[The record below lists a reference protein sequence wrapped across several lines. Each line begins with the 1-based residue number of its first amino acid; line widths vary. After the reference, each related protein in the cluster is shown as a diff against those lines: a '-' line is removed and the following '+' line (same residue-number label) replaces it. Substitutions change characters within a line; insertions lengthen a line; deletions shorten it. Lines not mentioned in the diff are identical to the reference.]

1 MNILQNNPYRLL
13 GIYANSSA
21 RDQLASI
28 HKLEAY
34 LRVGRQT
41 ALPLELPGFFP
52 VEEKTVDGI
61 KDAAAKLALPQSKLH
76 YAQFWFLKIDQ
87 FDEIAFKHLLD
98 GDIAKAMD
106 IWSKHESVS
115 SLQNRIVCHLVQNS
129 LSDAIHCA
137 EKLYGNTGYISQFVS
152 SVVGEGIGVATDNL
166 GLDFIDALSE
176 NVELGELL
184 STISLPTWQQHVKQK
199 LIAPL
204 VSSIQDAIA
213 KSKQSRGKGAEVRLA
228 AGNTLMQQA
237 NLLLTKLQG
246 LLPKTD
252 MQYQS
257 IVDRLAN
264 EVLQCGIDYFN
275 NSEDD
280 DAPQKAMV
288 LQKYALSI
296 AAGPMAKDRCKENV
310 EILEK
315 ICPPDSV
322 VYYHTLLQRII
333 KEFGDG
339 DNILSIENASAFV
352 DRCLP
357 YLMSIRSIVGSSN
370 SYYQRMCTRVA
381 GEALSDIIWVYN
393 DELEDIHDEF
403 EKLPDNAKF
412 LILAKHGVMDRM
424 RNVTTSAVNAMHHMK
439 DLDMEPG
446 FRANQFE
453 KNYNAI
459 YDQARAIRCSLYDL
473 DEPDMRDED
482 AYYSS
487 ISGLQDCHTYK
498 RVFPNGKYTAQ
509 VNAKIEEY
517 EYNRCSTMNELN
529 EFINRYPST
538 KYDIEAKREEV
549 IFKSCRTIEDYN
561 AYITNHT
568 AYREQAKARIDDL
581 IFDACKDREA
591 CVKYLETYPNGGHRL
606 DAQHRIDDM
615 DYAECRDRA
624 AYIKYLETH
633 PTGKHRADAQRR
645 IEDIDFRKCETAKD
659 FGQYLARYPK
669 GQHVTDA
676 KKRKQEEELW
686 ALCKEENSW
695 KRYLEYVDK
704 FPSGKYIKEAKEKAL
719 SPLQRIKKFVSKNG
733 CLLTIIGIPL
743 IAIIIGACKNG
754 MEGVGNVFAGL
765 AIICGLS
772 ASGGLKADDGC
783 MISIVSLILGSIFGG
798 LAYLILH

>member
-34 LRVGRQT
+34 LKVGRQT

-52 VEEKTVDGI
+52 VEEKTVDII

-76 YAQFWFLKIDQ
+76 YAQLWFLKIDQ

-98 GDIAKAMD
+98 GDIAKALE
-106 IWSKHESVS
+106 IWGKHDSVS

-246 LLPKTD
+246 LLPNTD

-310 EILEK
+310 KILEGFGPEYK
-315 ICPPDSV
+315 VRKQIE
-322 VYYHTLLQRII
+322 RIAKRLNDFKDESTSPFKAFTGNKNSYI
-333 KEFGDG
+333 QIEQFVNSCRSDLIAIRDVLGG
-339 DNILSIENASAFV
+339 SANLYINLSSAVASAAINAIV
-352 DRCLP
+352 ENINAAQQ
-357 YLMSIRSIVGSSN
+357 MASISSVGSSERTSLKDDVTKAKSVMRSISSLDMSVQCRNYFNKNNATLNRIYNQINN
-370 SYYQRMCTRVA
+370 SGGCYIATMVYGDYDHSQVMVLRNFRDTYLAKRDWGKRFIRFYYKHSP
-381 GEALSDIIWVYN
+381 GWVERLKN
-393 DELEDIHDEF
+393 HKRINQAI
-403 EKLPDNAKF
+403 K
-412 LILAKHGVMDRM
+412 LILD
-424 RNVTTSAVNAMHHMK
+424 S
-439 DLDMEPG
+439 
-446 FRANQFE
+446 
-453 KNYNAI
+453 
-459 YDQARAIRCSLYDL
+459 
-473 DEPDMRDED
+473 
-482 AYYSS
+482 
-487 ISGLQDCHTYK
+487 
-498 RVFPNGKYTAQ
+498 
-509 VNAKIEEY
+509 
-517 EYNRCSTMNELN
+517 
-529 EFINRYPST
+529 
-538 KYDIEAKREEV
+538 
-549 IFKSCRTIEDYN
+549 
-561 AYITNHT
+561 
-568 AYREQAKARIDDL
+568 
-581 IFDACKDREA
+581 
-591 CVKYLETYPNGGHRL
+591 
-606 DAQHRIDDM
+606 
-615 DYAECRDRA
+615 
-624 AYIKYLETH
+624 
-633 PTGKHRADAQRR
+633 
-645 IEDIDFRKCETAKD
+645 
-659 FGQYLARYPK
+659 
-669 GQHVTDA
+669 
-676 KKRKQEEELW
+676 
-686 ALCKEENSW
+686 
-695 KRYLEYVDK
+695 
-704 FPSGKYIKEAKEKAL
+704 
-719 SPLQRIKKFVSKNG
+719 FVSFWK
-733 CLLTIIGIPL
+733 
-743 IAIIIGACKNG
+743 K
-754 MEGVGNVFAGL
+754 
-765 AIICGLS
+765 
-772 ASGGLKADDGC
+772 ASH
-783 MISIVSLILGSIFGG
+783 
-798 LAYLILH
+798 YE

>member
-34 LRVGRQT
+34 LKVGRQT

-52 VEEKTVDGI
+52 VEEKTVDII

-76 YAQFWFLKIDQ
+76 YAQLWFLKIDQ

-98 GDIAKAMD
+98 GDIAKALE
-106 IWSKHESVS
+106 IWGKHDSVS

-204 VSSIQDAIA
+204 ESSIQDAIA

-246 LLPKTD
+246 LLPNTD

-310 EILEK
+310 KILEGFGPEYK
-315 ICPPDSV
+315 VRKQIE
-322 VYYHTLLQRII
+322 RIAKRLNDFKDESTSPFKAFTGNKNSYI
-333 KEFGDG
+333 QIEQFVNSCRSDLIAIRDVLGG
-339 DNILSIENASAFV
+339 SANLYINLSSAVASAAINAIV
-352 DRCLP
+352 ENINAAQQ
-357 YLMSIRSIVGSSN
+357 MASISSVGSSERTSLKDDVTKAKSVMRSISSLDMSVQCRNYFNKNNATLNRIYNQINN
-370 SYYQRMCTRVA
+370 SGGCYIATMVYGDYDHPQVMVLRNFRDTYLAKRDWGKRFIRFYYKHSP
-381 GEALSDIIWVYN
+381 GWVERLKN
-393 DELEDIHDEF
+393 HKRINQAI
-403 EKLPDNAKF
+403 K
-412 LILAKHGVMDRM
+412 LILD
-424 RNVTTSAVNAMHHMK
+424 S
-439 DLDMEPG
+439 
-446 FRANQFE
+446 
-453 KNYNAI
+453 
-459 YDQARAIRCSLYDL
+459 
-473 DEPDMRDED
+473 
-482 AYYSS
+482 
-487 ISGLQDCHTYK
+487 
-498 RVFPNGKYTAQ
+498 
-509 VNAKIEEY
+509 
-517 EYNRCSTMNELN
+517 
-529 EFINRYPST
+529 
-538 KYDIEAKREEV
+538 
-549 IFKSCRTIEDYN
+549 
-561 AYITNHT
+561 
-568 AYREQAKARIDDL
+568 
-581 IFDACKDREA
+581 
-591 CVKYLETYPNGGHRL
+591 
-606 DAQHRIDDM
+606 
-615 DYAECRDRA
+615 
-624 AYIKYLETH
+624 
-633 PTGKHRADAQRR
+633 
-645 IEDIDFRKCETAKD
+645 
-659 FGQYLARYPK
+659 
-669 GQHVTDA
+669 
-676 KKRKQEEELW
+676 
-686 ALCKEENSW
+686 
-695 KRYLEYVDK
+695 
-704 FPSGKYIKEAKEKAL
+704 
-719 SPLQRIKKFVSKNG
+719 FVSFWK
-733 CLLTIIGIPL
+733 
-743 IAIIIGACKNG
+743 K
-754 MEGVGNVFAGL
+754 
-765 AIICGLS
+765 
-772 ASGGLKADDGC
+772 ASH
-783 MISIVSLILGSIFGG
+783 
-798 LAYLILH
+798 YE

>member
-34 LRVGRQT
+34 LKVGRQT

-52 VEEKTVDGI
+52 VEEKTVDII

-76 YAQFWFLKIDQ
+76 YAQLWFLKIDQ

-98 GDIAKAMD
+98 GDIAKALE
-106 IWSKHESVS
+106 IWGKHDSVS

-296 AAGPMAKDRCKENV
+296 AVGPMAKDRCKENV

-315 ICPPDSV
+315 IGPEHKV
-322 VYYHTLLQRII
+322 RKQIERIA
-333 KEFGDG
+333 K
-339 DNILSIENASAFV
+339 
-352 DRCLP
+352 R
-357 YLMSIRSIVGSSN
+357 
-370 SYYQRMCTRVA
+370 
-381 GEALSDIIWVYN
+381 LSDFKDESNGPFSELIGYPQIEQFVNSCRSDLMAIKDALGVNADLYVNISSAVASTAINAVVKKLNAAQQMFGTEHMSYDRSSLRNDVMRARDVMRGISLLDMSAQCRSYFNANSDVLDRIYVVLDRIYDGICDVVTSGSIHFHPTPTLDPPRRGGCYIATMVYGDYDHPQVMVLRNFRDTYLAKRDWGKRFIRFYYKHSPGWVERLKN
-393 DELEDIHDEF
+393 HKRINQAI
-403 EKLPDNAKF
+403 K
-412 LILAKHGVMDRM
+412 LILD
-424 RNVTTSAVNAMHHMK
+424 S
-439 DLDMEPG
+439 
-446 FRANQFE
+446 
-453 KNYNAI
+453 
-459 YDQARAIRCSLYDL
+459 
-473 DEPDMRDED
+473 
-482 AYYSS
+482 
-487 ISGLQDCHTYK
+487 
-498 RVFPNGKYTAQ
+498 
-509 VNAKIEEY
+509 
-517 EYNRCSTMNELN
+517 
-529 EFINRYPST
+529 
-538 KYDIEAKREEV
+538 
-549 IFKSCRTIEDYN
+549 
-561 AYITNHT
+561 
-568 AYREQAKARIDDL
+568 
-581 IFDACKDREA
+581 
-591 CVKYLETYPNGGHRL
+591 
-606 DAQHRIDDM
+606 
-615 DYAECRDRA
+615 
-624 AYIKYLETH
+624 
-633 PTGKHRADAQRR
+633 
-645 IEDIDFRKCETAKD
+645 
-659 FGQYLARYPK
+659 
-669 GQHVTDA
+669 
-676 KKRKQEEELW
+676 
-686 ALCKEENSW
+686 
-695 KRYLEYVDK
+695 
-704 FPSGKYIKEAKEKAL
+704 
-719 SPLQRIKKFVSKNG
+719 FVSFWK
-733 CLLTIIGIPL
+733 
-743 IAIIIGACKNG
+743 K
-754 MEGVGNVFAGL
+754 
-765 AIICGLS
+765 
-772 ASGGLKADDGC
+772 ASH
-783 MISIVSLILGSIFGG
+783 
-798 LAYLILH
+798 YE

>member
-34 LRVGRQT
+34 LKVGRQT

-52 VEEKTVDGI
+52 VEEKTVDII

-76 YAQFWFLKIDQ
+76 YAQLWFLKIDQ
-87 FDEIAFKHLLD
+87 FDEIAFKHLLA
-98 GDIAKAMD
+98 GDIAKALE
-106 IWSKHESVS
+106 IWGKHDSVS

-310 EILEK
+310 KILEGFGPEYK
-315 ICPPDSV
+315 VRKQIE
-322 VYYHTLLQRII
+322 RIAKRLNDFKDESTSPFKAFTGNKNSYI
-333 KEFGDG
+333 QIEQFVNSCRSDLIAIRDVLGG
-339 DNILSIENASAFV
+339 SANLYINLSSAVASAAINAIV
-352 DRCLP
+352 ENINAAQQ
-357 YLMSIRSIVGSSN
+357 MASISSVGSSERTSLKDDVTKAKSVMRSISSLDMSVQCRNYFNKNNATLNRIYNQINN
-370 SYYQRMCTRVA
+370 SGGCYIATMVYGDYDHPQVMVLRNFRDTYLAKRDWGKRFIRFYYKHSP
-381 GEALSDIIWVYN
+381 GWVERLKN
-393 DELEDIHDEF
+393 HKRINQAI
-403 EKLPDNAKF
+403 K
-412 LILAKHGVMDRM
+412 LILD
-424 RNVTTSAVNAMHHMK
+424 S
-439 DLDMEPG
+439 
-446 FRANQFE
+446 
-453 KNYNAI
+453 
-459 YDQARAIRCSLYDL
+459 
-473 DEPDMRDED
+473 
-482 AYYSS
+482 
-487 ISGLQDCHTYK
+487 
-498 RVFPNGKYTAQ
+498 
-509 VNAKIEEY
+509 
-517 EYNRCSTMNELN
+517 
-529 EFINRYPST
+529 
-538 KYDIEAKREEV
+538 
-549 IFKSCRTIEDYN
+549 
-561 AYITNHT
+561 
-568 AYREQAKARIDDL
+568 
-581 IFDACKDREA
+581 
-591 CVKYLETYPNGGHRL
+591 
-606 DAQHRIDDM
+606 
-615 DYAECRDRA
+615 
-624 AYIKYLETH
+624 
-633 PTGKHRADAQRR
+633 
-645 IEDIDFRKCETAKD
+645 
-659 FGQYLARYPK
+659 
-669 GQHVTDA
+669 
-676 KKRKQEEELW
+676 
-686 ALCKEENSW
+686 
-695 KRYLEYVDK
+695 
-704 FPSGKYIKEAKEKAL
+704 
-719 SPLQRIKKFVSKNG
+719 FVSFWK
-733 CLLTIIGIPL
+733 
-743 IAIIIGACKNG
+743 K
-754 MEGVGNVFAGL
+754 
-765 AIICGLS
+765 
-772 ASGGLKADDGC
+772 ASH
-783 MISIVSLILGSIFGG
+783 
-798 LAYLILH
+798 YE